1 MPTYAYKATGL
12 AERVTAGTL
21 VADTPAEGRARLRE
35 QGLRVVQFRPAA
47 PRERRGG
54 RVRSGARQREQ
65 VAEVARHLSLLL
77 RSGVPLVEALAVLVQ
92 QQTGRL
98 QLVLRQTHERVAG
111 GAGLADALAEH
122 PRWFDALFVS
132 AVRIGEAS
140 GALDEALTELARFV
154 RERQTLQSRLTSAL
168 IYPCILLVLGI
179 AVVLFLM
186 STVIP
191 QLLTVLVA
199 SGKPLPASTML
210 LKHGSDLLLGWWPV
224 LLLVAVGLAAVATG
238 VLRTQRGLLLWH
250 RALLRM
256 PLIGPLL
263 GKTLVAQFAQMTAML
278 LRSGIPFVEAIETVT
293 QSTRNRVLR
302 EELAAIRAA
311 VEAGQDVAPTLE
323 GSRVFPPL
331 VRHLVAVGQETGELP
346 AMLAQLESG
355 YATEVRLA
363 VGRFSAALEPL
374 LIVILA
380 GLIGFV
386 VFATMMPIL
395 EATRV
400 MN

>member
-1 MPTYAYKATGL
+1 
-12 AERVTAGTL
+12 
-21 VADTPAEGRARLRE
+21 
-35 QGLRVVQFRPAA
+35 
-47 PRERRGG
+47 
-54 RVRSGARQREQ
+54 
-65 VAEVARHLSLLL
+65 
-77 RSGVPLVEALAVLVQ
+77 
-92 QQTGRL
+92 
-98 QLVLRQTHERVAG
+98 
-111 GAGLADALAEH
+111 
-122 PRWFDALFVS
+122 
-132 AVRIGEAS
+132 
-140 GALDEALTELARFV
+140 
-154 RERQTLQSRLTSAL
+154 
-168 IYPCILLVLGI
+168 
-179 AVVLFLM
+179 
-186 STVIP
+186 
-191 QLLTVLVA
+191 
-199 SGKPLPASTML
+199 
-210 LKHGSDLLLGWWPV
+210 
-224 LLLVAVGLAAVATG
+224 
-238 VLRTQRGLLLWH
+238 
-250 RALLRM
+250 
-256 PLIGPLL
+256 
-263 GKTLVAQFAQMTAML
+263 ML
-278 LRSGIPFVEAIETVT
+278 LRSGIPFVEAIETVM